1 MDKEE
6 FPLTTWIRFVV
17 VTEFGT
23 SLTELTTFNGVV
35 VIFHSINTNNAVC
48 LDARFKKNRQQHA
61 VKKHT
66 TLKCLF
72 AVKILVRIFFLLSKP
87 TLHLTEFALLL
98 IMVYQ
103 WPHLHYKRVVRKQ
116 LKFENVDKYK

>member
-1 MDKEE
+1 MSKRPIVDKEE

-35 VIFHSINTNNAVC
+35 VIFHSINTNSAVC
-48 LDARFKKNRQQHA
+48 LDARLKENRQKHA
-61 VKKHT
+61 AKNHT

-72 AVKILVRIFFLLSKP
+72 AVKILVRTFILSKP
-87 TLHLTEFALLL
+87 TLHLTEFALLFT
-98 IMVYQ
+98 MV
-103 WPHLHYKRVVRKQ
+103 
-116 LKFENVDKYK
+116 